1 MKLQL
6 KALVAA
12 LGIAL
17 AGGASAAITNSSGG
31 NGELFFTIYDTGAD
45 LSSSA
50 DDRAYVLDLGSLAN
64 GSIVGGL
71 MNNWTNGSVVTSP
84 APTLSADKFLPV
96 APGAS
101 NPSAIFTVGADTNFQ
116 SFLAG
121 SSDLSRLRWNI
132 AAADTSG
139 TDRFLITADSIS
151 TAQTPNY
158 NLFRAN
164 WGGQAD
170 IYLAAINPAL
180 GANSSVI
187 LDGAAASISLWG
199 DNVGG
204 RSTFSTSAGLG
215 GSLNFFLLSEKVAS
229 GSPTTLATVQQFEQW
244 QLGSDGTLVY
254 APVPEPGTW
263 AMLAAGLLM
272 VGGIARRRMS

>member
-17 AGGASAAITNSSGG
+17 AGGAHATITNSAGG
-31 NGELFFTIYDTGAD
+31 NGELFFTIWDTGAD
-45 LSSSA
+45 LASNA
-50 DDRAYVLDLGSLAN
+50 DDRAYVRDLGTLTNGSLA
-64 GSIVGGL
+64 GGTL
-71 MNNWTNGSVVTSP
+71 NNWTVGTGTNPAVLNPDMLLPATPGFSV
-84 APTLSADKFLPV
+84 SAD
-96 APGAS
+96 AS
-101 NPSAIFTVGADTNFQ
+101 LA

-151 TAQTPNY
+151 AAQTPTY
-158 NLFRAN
+158 TQFRGN

-170 IYLAAINPAL
+170 IYLAAVNPVL
-180 GANSSVI
+180 GSNESVI
-187 LDGAAASISLWG
+187 LNGAAASISLWG
-199 DNVGG
+199 DNLGG
-204 RSTFSTSAGLG
+204 RTAFSTSAGLG
-215 GSLNFFLLSEKVAS
+215 GSLNYFLLSEKFAS
-229 GSPTTLATVQQFEQW
+229 GYTTTLATVQQYEQW

-272 VGGIARRRMS
+272 VGGIARRRLS